1 MNSFWPTSFRNG
13 SASSPPIMDPEDH
26 SYSEI
31 SENESV
37 ASSLGS
43 SSSASS
49 SAYPV
54 ADGPQYRQR
63 AELHRA
69 VKKLAGRRRAFTAR
83 CARSRTHSFS
93 GSSADE
99 EENGPH
105 NRLCVP
111 EENGLTADDISR
123 LQCRPG
129 GGSVL
134 VIRKSPSLQRSR
146 TYRNPTRA

>member
-1 MNSFWPTSFRNG
+1 
-13 SASSPPIMDPEDH
+13 MDREES
-26 SYSEI
+26 SYSET

-37 ASSLGS
+37 ASSQCS
-43 SSSASS
+43 SDSVSSASS
-49 SAYPV
+49 YPV

-63 AELHRA
+63 AQFYRA

-83 CARSRTHSFS
+83 CARIRSFS
-93 GSSADE
+93 GSSGADSIGE
-99 EENGPH
+99 ETLPY

-123 LQCRPG
+123 LQGRPG
-129 GGSVL
+129 VSISGQGI
-134 VIRKSPSLQRSR
+134 IRKSPSLPRSR

>member
-1 MNSFWPTSFRNG
+1 
-13 SASSPPIMDPEDH
+13 MDREDY
-26 SYSEI
+26 SYSEP

-43 SSSASS
+43 HESSSSS
-49 SAYPV
+49 QNFPV
-54 ADGPQYRQR
+54 ADGVQYRKR
-63 AELHRA
+63 AEFHRA

-83 CARSRTHSFS
+83 CARSRSSSYS
-93 GSSADE
+93 GSE
-99 EENGPH
+99 EENSPY

-123 LQCRPG
+123 LQCRPAG
-129 GGSVL
+129 TL
-134 VIRKSPSLQRSR
+134 ALRKSPSLQRSR